1 MLALL
6 KVAAMLSINRKTVA
20 KHWNEYQDQLEL
32 LKAETRDLKAIQED
46 ICSTPTYDSS
56 TRKDH
61 KYTIEMYMYLDEI
74 LADEAEKC
82 KMFQE

>member
-46 ICSTPTYDSS
+46 ICSAPTYDSS